1 MATIIDWVEN
11 RIKPNTLNA
20 TVREG
25 EYDGEVQQLC
35 QWPQRLLWAGN
46 AGAFACVDD
55 EESVESWTYTFDVF
69 KLQPVW

>member
-46 AGAFACVDD
+46 AGAFARVDD